1 MVFHVCFF
9 SEKTMLKFVRK
20 PKTTRKDYKKSLF
33 KPKTAAD
40 RVCKPWDMRGKI
52 GERNESSAKYDK
64 NKDTT

>member
-1 MVFHVCFF
+1 MSAF
-9 SEKTMLKFVRK
+9 LVRK

-40 RVCKPWDMRGKI
+40 RVCKPWYMRCKI